1 MRRGLSSSNKQRIL
15 FSWSFHPSDNPLEV
29 ANEFLPAVFCTLVVG
44 AFFRREA
51 GLLHA
56 KMRAALPWSQR
67 PDNNG
72 AKPQSTPAIREPCI
86 GFYFQNFT
94 IDDPVPIRR
103 GHGAKLEPVTH
114 DWLKIILH

>member
-29 ANEFLPAVFCTLVVG
+29 ANEFLP
-44 AFFRREA
+44 A

-103 GHGAKLEPVTH
+103 GHGAKLEAVTH
-114 DWLKIILH
+114 DWLK